1 MAKIRDMTQG
11 DPTGHI
17 LAFAL
22 PMLLGNVCQQLYS
35 MVDTAVVGKVVG
47 VTALAAVGA
56 AGWLDWLVLGFVIG
70 LTQGFSILISQRFGG
85 GDLGGMRKAV
95 AMSGWLTAIAILI
108 VTTLSLLLCGPVL
121 RLMNTPETSYPLA
134 HQYVTIIFL
143 GIPVTMCYNL
153 FSGMLR
159 ALGNSRT
166 PLYAMII
173 ASGVNVVLD
182 LLFVAGFHWGVRGAA
197 AATVLGQLCSAVF
210 CLIAVARVPQL
221 RLSRE
226 DWRVDRPTL
235 RALARLGFPIAGQ
248 NTIVSVGGVVMQGIV
263 NGFGEVIM
271 AGVSAAMKL
280 CGLLEMAGLSIGSSM
295 HTFAGQ
301 NLGAGRYG
309 RIREG
314 VKKALVISIS
324 LAVLC
329 GLLGILFGRQ
339 LLSLFVNMQEA
350 QAAQVIEASY
360 AFLRIICIMLF
371 SLYSLFIFRS
381 TLQGMGDA
389 VFPIASSFLQVFMR
403 TAVTWVLT
411 RMWAERGIYV
421 GDTLAWFSAAL
432 FLMIVYIRRIDR
444 LDPKKQTG
452 GNANGP
458 AAS

>member
-1 MAKIRDMTQG
+1 MAKVRDMTHG
-11 DPTGHI
+11 DPTRHI
-17 LAFAL
+17 LAFAV

-35 MVDTAVVGKVVG
+35 MVDTAVVGKIVG
-47 VTALAAVGA
+47 VTALAAVGS

-70 LTQGFSILISQRFGG
+70 LTQGFSILISQRFGA
-85 GDLGGMRKAV
+85 GDGPGMRKAV
-95 AMSGWLTAIAILI
+95 AMSGVLTGAAILI
-108 VTTLSLLLCGPVL
+108 VTTLSLILCGPVL
-121 RLMNTPETSYPLA
+121 RLMNTPETAYPLA
-134 HQYVTIIFL
+134 HQYVQIIFM

-166 PLYAMII
+166 PLWAMII

-182 LLFVAGFHWGVRGAA
+182 VLFVAGFHWGVRGAA
-197 AATVLGQLCSAVF
+197 AATVLGQLCSALF
-210 CLIAVARVPQL
+210 CLAAVLRVPEL
-221 RLSRE
+221 HLKRE
-226 DWRVDRPTL
+226 DWRFDAATL
-235 RALARLGFPIAGQ
+235 RALSRLGFPIAGQ

-301 NLGAGRYG
+301 NLGAGQYG

-314 VKKALVISIS
+314 VKKALLISVS
-324 LAVLC
+324 LAVVC
-329 GLLGILFGRQ
+329 GALGILFGRP

-350 QAAQVIEASY
+350 KAAEVIEASY
-360 AFLRIICIMLF
+360 AFLRVICIMLF
-371 SLYSLFIFRS
+371 SLYTLFIFRS

-411 RMWAERGIYV
+411 RLWAEHGIYV
-421 GDTLAWFSAAL
+421 GDTLAWFSAGV
-432 FLMIVYIRRIDR
+432 FLMIVYIRKINR
-444 LDPKKQTG
+444 LDPPKG
-452 GNANGP
+452 
-458 AAS
+458 S